1 MHTPFLLLPSF
12 HSGSQPDYL
21 DGGPTRLPRRRRL
34 PRSTRRCRLPR
45 QPQARHPRLPQ
56 ARPRRRR
63 FPLATVTVGA
73 FSSHRRRACRPLRL
87 AKWRVSVLTR
97 RRRSSAGRS
106 AKSTGTRTG
115 GLTRSASS
123 ASCVTRSVTAS
134 LLGAS
139 TACRAGTAARSTR
152 PSFPSASTATVSLRP
167 PRTTSATPVV
177 RITCALFGRSS
188 PFFFF
193 C

>member
-21 DGGPTRLPRRRRL
+21 DGGVFLGVPVAAVFLDNHRRVILDYPKQDRAGGASPSR
-34 PRSTRRCRLPR
+34 PSRSAPS
-45 QPQARHPRLPQ
+45 PPSGA
-56 ARPRRRR
+56 ARP
-63 FPLATVTVGA
+63 
-73 FSSHRRRACRPLRL
+73 
-87 AKWRVSVLTR
+87 
-97 RRRSSAGRS
+97 

-188 PFFFF
+188 PFFFSF
-193 C
+193 VSSLLETKLLLGFQQWLLAALLGMAPQPP